1 MPEWLT
7 IIVRS
12 AGAFFLVLILARL
25 LGKRPISRLTLFDLI
40 IVIVVG
46 VIAAALSLNLTPD
59 LANGLIS
66 LGIWILLPAVIYAL
80 SLKFKSVRDLY
91 QGKETVLVNHG
102 RVLDDKLLEARLTP
116 EDFLGLLRQK
126 NVFNFADVEFAVL
139 EPTGD
144 INVLLKKE
152 QQTVTPKT
160 MGIRVVE
167 ESVPQTVILDGNI
180 MDDALSALGLNRNWL
195 LTEVNKAGTAVDNIF
210 IAQADSTG
218 QLYLD
223 LFDDA
228 VKTPKPTIREMAL
241 ATLKKCQADCEV
253 FALGTREGDTK
264 NMYGDAANTL
274 KDIIEELEPLLGR

>member
-1 MPEWLT
+1 MPDWLI

-12 AGAFFLVLILARL
+12 AGAFFLVLIVARL

-46 VIAAALSLNLTPD
+46 FLAAALSLNLTPD
-59 LANGLIS
+59 LVNVLIP
-66 LGIWILLPAVIYAL
+66 LGIWLLLPAVIYRL

-144 INVLLKKE
+144 LNVLLKKE

-167 ESVPQTVILDGNI
+167 ESAPQTVILDGNI

-195 LTEVNKAGTAVDNIF
+195 LTEVNKAGVAAENIF

-223 LFDDA
+223 LFGDA
-228 VKTPKPTIREMAL
+228 VQTPKPSIREMAL
-241 ATLKKCQADCEV
+241 ASLKKCQADCEV
-253 FALGTREGDTK
+253 FALGTRETNAK
-264 NMYGDAANTL
+264 TMYGEAANTL
-274 KDIIEELEPLLGR
+274 KYIIDELEPLLGR

>member
-1 MPEWLT
+1 MPEWL
-7 IIVRS
+7 IIIARS
-12 AGAFFLVLILARL
+12 AGAFFLVLIVARL

-46 VIAAALSLNLTPD
+46 FLAAALSLNLTPD
-59 LANGLIS
+59 LASVLIP
-66 LGIWILLPAVIYAL
+66 LGIWLLLPAVIYRL

-126 NVFNFADVEFAVL
+126 DVFNFADVEFAVL

-195 LTEVNKAGTAVDNIF
+195 LTEVNKAGVAVENIF

-223 LFDDA
+223 LFGDA
-228 VKTPKPTIREMAL
+228 VQTPKPSIREMAL
-241 ATLKKCQADCEV
+241 ASLKKCQADCEV
-253 FALGTREGDTK
+253 FALGTREANAKT
-264 NMYGDAANTL
+264 MYGEVANTL
-274 KDIIEELEPLLGR
+274 KDIIDELEPLLGR